1 MNEMLKTLRRKTYI
15 IITMLI
21 RLIATAFAGV
31 ITATLFVDA
40 AYQQRGYYSVG
51 GEWIVIIA
59 LTVVA
64 WKLTGYVA
72 RLAWR

>member
-1 MNEMLKTLRRKTYI
+1 M
-15 IITMLI
+15 
-21 RLIATAFAGV
+21 ATAFAGV

-51 GEWIVIIA
+51 GEWIVIIG

-72 RLAWR
+72 RSAWK

>member
-1 MNEMLKTLRRKTYI
+1 MLKALRRKAYI
-15 IITMLI
+15 IITTLI

-31 ITATLFVDA
+31 IVAVLFTDA

-51 GEWIVIIA
+51 GEWIVIIG
-59 LTVVA
+59 LIFTV

-72 RLAWR
+72 RLAWN

>member
-1 MNEMLKTLRRKTYI
+1 MLKSIKRKSYI
-15 IITMLI
+15 IITTLI
-21 RLIATAFAGV
+21 RLMATAFAGV
-31 ITATLFVDA
+31 IAATLFVDA

-51 GEWIVIIA
+51 GEWIVIIG

>member
-1 MNEMLKTLRRKTYI
+1 MFKSLRRKSYI
-15 IITMLI
+15 IITTLI
-21 RLIATAFAGV
+21 RLLATAFGGV
-31 ITATLFVDA
+31 IAATLFVDA

-51 GEWIVIIA
+51 GEWIVIVG

-72 RLAWR
+72 RSAWK

>member
-1 MNEMLKTLRRKTYI
+1 MFKSIRRKTYI
-15 IITMLI
+15 IITTLI
-21 RLIATAFAGV
+21 RLMATAFAGV

-51 GEWIVIIA
+51 GEWIVIVGLIF
-59 LTVVA
+59 TV

-72 RLAWR
+72 RSAWR

>member
-1 MNEMLKTLRRKTYI
+1 MFKSIRRQVYI
-15 IITMLI
+15 IITTLI
-21 RLIATAFAGV
+21 RLMATAFAGG

-51 GEWIVIIA
+51 GEWIVIIG
-59 LTVVA
+59 LIFTV

-72 RLAWR
+72 RSAWR

>member
-1 MNEMLKTLRRKTYI
+1 MLKSIKRKTYI
-15 IITMLI
+15 IITTLI
-21 RLIATAFAGV
+21 RLMATAFAGV
-31 ITATLFVDA
+31 INAALFVDA

-64 WKLTGYVA
+64 WWLTG
-72 RLAWR
+72 LLTKELMKNE

>member
-1 MNEMLKTLRRKTYI
+1 MFKSIRRKTYI
-15 IITMLI
+15 IITTLI
-21 RLIATAFAGV
+21 RLMATAFAGV

-72 RLAWR
+72 RSAWN